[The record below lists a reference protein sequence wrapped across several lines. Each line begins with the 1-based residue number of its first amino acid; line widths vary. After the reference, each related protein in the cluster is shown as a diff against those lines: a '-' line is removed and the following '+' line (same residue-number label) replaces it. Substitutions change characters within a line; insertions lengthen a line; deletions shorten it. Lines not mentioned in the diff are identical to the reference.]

1 MNGFY
6 LSYPDTRSKLSLVD
20 VVSPAII
27 EFLLEF
33 VVEGILELLFGG
45 L

>member
-1 MNGFY
+1 MNGFF
-6 LSYPDTRSKLSLVD
+6 LSYPETRSKSLVD

-33 VVEGILELLFGG
+33 VAEGILELLFGG
-45 L
+45 F